1 METISLTASLMGFSF
16 IWYITFVY
24 PPAHRILRDKKTY
37 NLFLY
42 FSILTPILALI
53 AYNDNMLQNRKETSF
68 LSMYLLIFLIMYK
81 YFDNYILKQ
90 NNRNLYFKKKYN
102 SVWVDEE
109 SNEVTS
115 IEEWFQFSLTI
126 LPLLFCYILK
136 YIILDVI
143 IKNYF

>member
-1 METISLTASLMGFSF
+1 METISLTASLMGFAF
-16 IWYITFVY
+16 IWYITLVY

>member
-1 METISLTASLMGFSF
+1 MVTISLIASLVGFAF
-16 IWYITFVY
+16 IWYVTLIY

-42 FSILTPILALI
+42 FSILTPILAII
-53 AYNDNMLQNRKETSF
+53 AYNDSMLQNRKETSF
-68 LSMYLLIFLIMYK
+68 LSIYLLIFLIMYK

-90 NNRNLYFKKKYN
+90 NNRNIYFKKKYN
-102 SVWVDEE
+102 SVWVDKE
-109 SNEVTS
+109 SNEVTT